1 MSDRDSDLSATV
13 PCYMAIVTAVL
24 NCAGQYRPV
33 GAWVGSWAIRHG
45 CAYEAYPPECRRNHP
60 ATANASLQPAKGA
73 SVSKALAALS
83 AQLNLTYTFEP
94 GLDHPL
100 EGDYSGTLQHV
111 LKRILDGYDYVI
123 EISDDGIELKVLGL
137 SAVMPAQHP
146 DHRCQ
151 RQHDSNVDPSQAFSR
166 CPLCPRKRP
175 FAAPPRNDAMCH

>member
-1 MSDRDSDLSATV
+1 LSRTRQTDRALSTAIIAATLSSAHESDD
-13 PCYMAIVTAVL
+13 
-24 NCAGQYRPV
+24 
-33 GAWVGSWAIRHG
+33 RHG
-45 CAYEAYPPECRRNHP
+45 CAYEARPPERRRNHP

-111 LKRILDGYDYVI
+111 LERILDGYDYVI

-166 CPLCPRKRP
+166 CPLCPRKGP